1 MNSTIHKKSLL
12 LAVAAALG
20 MVAPLAQANLITSL
34 ADNSDASA
42 RKFAIEESGESSKDY
57 YGRTEILQTTP
68 TYALSTQD
76 LTVHVPV
83 IAGYTVTSINRMIL
97 KLTLTGG
104 AKFANK
110 AFLIC
115 SHSAAGAGSKNTV
128 WRDGSLGKGVATND
142 EYGFVLSAQNG
153 QLAAGGTNATTAVDN
168 ATNGVSAFL
177 LYPTDGGIA
186 GSTTATYN
194 FPSGLI
200 TRVGVANGSGAGCI
214 VTFGAAGV
222 FGGLATAGGVTVGA
236 SSFVTAFNIGTRQN
250 IGMKTEITYVDAGV
264 TRVIT
269 NEQTIIK
276 FVTALTSVI
285 QAGNVAT
292 IDVGKKAS
300 KEFTVGTV
308 AEIGK
313 FNLTAAQTT
322 PPRVAS
328 GWASYTVGSVGST
341 ALVSGM
347 VSGFSITIAGSTIAG
362 AKQAWVTEDANCGG
376 ANRRGLAQ
384 IAATSGGSSTVTLA
398 VTAIGDPA
406 TAPNYFNSTSP
417 LKICLEVPGTTL
429 LSDGQL
435 TATITGLAKNANFLL
450 DMGSGGNLSKIDRNG
465 AVVRVLNIPAVGNA
479 DQAFIRIYNTS
490 SLPTKVRGTLYGQD
504 GKTIGTVDSVLFEAL
519 KPNDVEI
526 LDAAKLQAKVAA
538 TAPWT
543 GRAWLLIQADVDK
556 EAFKVQALIRTP
568 GTPGVLVNLS
578 GEAYN

>member
-1 MNSTIHKKSLL
+1 MNSTIHKKSLM

-20 MVAPLAQANLITSL
+20 MITPLAQANLITSL
-34 ADNSDASA
+34 ADGSDATA

-57 YGRTEILQTTP
+57 YGRTEILQTGA

-104 AKFANK
+104 VKFANK

-115 SHSAAGAGSKNTV
+115 SHSADGTTNTKNTV

-142 EYGFVLSAQNG
+142 PQGFLLSANAG
-153 QLAAGGTNATTAVDN
+153 QLAAGGTNATTAADN
-168 ATNGVSAFL
+168 ANGVSAFL
-177 LYPTDGGIA
+177 LYPTDGGTA

-214 VTFGAAGV
+214 VTFGAGGV
-222 FGGLATAGGVTVGA
+222 FGGLATAGGATVGA

-250 IGMKTEITYVDAGV
+250 IGLKTEITYVDAGV
-264 TRVIT
+264 TRVVT

-276 FVTALTSVI
+276 FVTAITSTL
-285 QAGNVAT
+285 QAGGVAT

-300 KEFTVGTV
+300 KEFTVGTIIEV
-308 AEIGK
+308 GK

-328 GWASYTVGSVGST
+328 GWASYGAATLIG
-341 ALVSGM
+341 GM
-347 VSGFSITIAGSTIAG
+347 VSGFAITIAGSTIAG
-362 AKQAWVTEDANCGG
+362 AKQAWLTEDVSCAG
-376 ANRRGLAQ
+376 ASNKRGLAQ
-384 IAATSGGSSTVTLA
+384 VAATSGGSTVTLT
-398 VTAIGDPA
+398 VTAIGDPT
-406 TAPNYFNSTSP
+406 TAPNYFNSTTP
-417 LKICLEVPGTTL
+417 LRICLEVPGTSL

-465 AVVRVLNIPAVGNA
+465 AVVRVLNIPAIGNA
-479 DQAFIRIYNTS
+479 DQAFIRFYNTS

-504 GKTIGTVDSVLFEAL
+504 GKEIGTPNSVLFEAL
-519 KPNDVEI
+519 KSNDVEI
-526 LDAAKLQAKVAA
+526 LDAAKLQAKVGA

-556 EAFKVQALIRTP
+556 EAFKVQAMIRTP